1 MAPHHCG
8 IKGCREI
15 WSFSYC
21 FLKPI
26 FVNETC
32 WVKEWRYFWRPSTCM
47 FSRSVRI
54 TSYSVPFQIALD
66 FNICNVSN
74 TDTRR
79 NLRLLLILN
88 KNWLGLVSQRV
99 RFWCYCWSWL
109 SKPHVGILL
118 IYFFS
123 CVLVVLGR
131 SRFIVAQFSQ
141 SSLSVCLFVEMFINF
156 CCHCTQVGASEWE
169 SWLFILG
176 DNFCFCYLY
185 IWFETKG
192 STNAGNIAGQCPFS
206 KSRARTV
213 SKTWRLCS
221 RDCGLIGSLLPNSES
236 PN

>member
-79 NLRLLLILN
+79 NLRLLLILD

-118 IYFFS
+118 IYFFFLCPR
-123 CVLVVLGR
+123 CVREVSFHRCSVQSVITTRLFVCWDVHKFLLPLHPSRRLRMRKLTFHLGR
-131 SRFIVAQFSQ
+131 
-141 SSLSVCLFVEMFINF
+141 
-156 CCHCTQVGASEWE
+156 
-169 SWLFILG
+169 
-176 DNFCFCYLY
+176 
-185 IWFETKG
+185 
-192 STNAGNIAGQCPFS
+192 
-206 KSRARTV
+206 
-213 SKTWRLCS
+213 
-221 RDCGLIGSLLPNSES
+221 
-236 PN
+236 